1 MTLRQDVGVNDA
13 VLPWPGSPS
22 PLGATPDDE
31 GTNFAVWADAVE
43 ADAVEV
49 CLFDEAGVETRY
61 RLGERTFHIWHGY
74 LPGVGAGQ
82 RYGYRVYG
90 PWDPVRGARFNPA
103 KLLLD
108 PYARAIDGE
117 LTYLPAIYGHA
128 GGPGELPIAGAAGP
142 QLARRLDDTIIDTT
156 DSAPYVPKS
165 VVVSDGFDW
174 GDDAPPATPWADTTI
189 YELHIAGFTKAHPE
203 VPPEERGTYA
213 GLVHPAALAH
223 LVGLGVTAV
232 ELLPVHHFVSEP
244 RLVAAGLTNYW
255 GYNSVGYFAPHA
267 RYAASTRPVTEF
279 KAMVKALHAAGLEV
293 ILDVVYNHTAEGDE
307 LGPTLEFRGL
317 DNAAYYRLR
326 DGGRHYTDYTG
337 CGNTLDV
344 RRPRVLQLVMDSLRY
359 WVLEMHVDGFRFDLA
374 AALARSMH
382 DVDMLGGFLS
392 TIEQDPVLSRVK
404 LIAEPWD
411 VGEGG
416 YQVGEFPPLWSEW
429 NDKYRDTVRDFWSG
443 ADGGVRELG
452 YRLSGSSD
460 LYSDDGRRPFAS
472 INFIAAHDGFTLR
485 DVVSYHRKHNEANA
499 EAGRDGTDANHSFNH
514 GAEGD
519 TDDPD
524 IQAARRRALRSMLTT
539 LLLSTGVPMLA
550 AGDEMGR
557 TQGGNNN
564 AYCLDSPV
572 SWLDWD
578 LAPWQRD
585 LLAWTRRLL
594 QLRRE
599 HPVFRH
605 RHYLDGRP
613 AYEGGPKD
621 LAWFRADGRELVD
634 ADWFSADTET
644 LGMYLSGDGL
654 RARNRRGQRVQ
665 DDSFMLVVHGGHE
678 PTRFVLP
685 GPPWARIW
693 SVLLDTSVDG
703 PPPRSPS
710 TPTSPGSPIHL
721 TGGTAVLL
729 AAR

>member
-1 MTLRQDVGVNDA
+1 VSDA
-13 VLPWPGSPS
+13 ALPWPGSPR
-22 PLGATPDDE
+22 PLGATADDE
-31 GTNFAVWADAVE
+31 GTNFAMWTDAGDVE
-43 ADAVEV
+43 AVEV
-49 CLFDEAGVETRY
+49 CLFDDAGVETRY
-61 RLGERTFHIWHGY
+61 RLGERTYHVWHGY
-74 LPGVGAGQ
+74 LPGVRPGQ
-82 RYGYRVYG
+82 LYGYRVHG
-90 PWDPVRGARFNPA
+90 PWDPARGARFNPA

-108 PYARAIDGE
+108 PYARAIAGQ
-117 LTYLPAIYGHA
+117 LAYQPPIYGHA
-128 GGPGELPIAGAAGP
+128 GGWAPAVVPP
-142 QLARRLDDTIIDTT
+142 PDDSVIDTQ
-156 DSAPYVPKS
+156 DSAPFVPKS

-174 GDDAPPATPWADTTI
+174 GDDAPPATAWSQTSI
-189 YELHIAGFTKAHPE
+189 YEMHVAGFTKTHPG
-203 VPPEERGTYA
+203 VPEPLRGTYA
-213 GLVHPAALAH
+213 GLAHPAAVAH
-223 LVGLGVTAV
+223 LVDLGITAV

-267 RYAASTRPVTEF
+267 GYCSSQQPVTEF

-307 LGPTLEFRGL
+307 LGPTLSFRGL

-326 DGGRHYTDYTG
+326 DAGRRYTDYTG

-344 RRPRVLQLVMDSLRY
+344 RQPRVLAMVMDSLRY
-359 WVLEMHVDGFRFDLA
+359 WVQEMHVDGFRFDLA

-382 DVDMLGGFLS
+382 DVDMLGGFLT

-429 NDKYRDTVRDFWSG
+429 NDKYRDVVRDFWCG

-472 INFIAAHDGFTLR
+472 INFVAAHDGFTMR
-485 DVVSYHRKHNEANA
+485 DLVSYNHKHNEANG
-499 EAGRDGTDANHSFNH
+499 ELGRDGADANHSFNH
-514 GAEGD
+514 GVEGE
-519 TDDPD
+519 TDDPMVL
-524 IQAARRRALRSMLTT
+524 AARRRSMRSLLTT
-539 LLLSTGVPMLA
+539 VLLSTGVPMLA

-572 SWLDWD
+572 SWLNWALD
-578 LAPWQRD
+578 PWQQD
-585 LLAWTRRLL
+585 LLAWTQRLL
-594 QLRRE
+594 SLRRQ

-605 RHYLDGRP
+605 RHFLEGRP
-613 AYEGGPKD
+613 AYPGGPKD
-621 LAWFRADGRELVD
+621 LAWFTADGSELVD
-634 ADWFSADTET
+634 ADWFSTRTET

-654 RARNRRGQRVQ
+654 QARNRRGQRMQ
-665 DDSFMLVVHGGHE
+665 DDSFMLVVHGGRDVVGF
-678 PTRFVLP
+678 TLP
-685 GPPWARIW
+685 GEPWARSW
-693 SVLLDTSVDG
+693 RVLLDTAVDG
-703 PPPRSPS
+703 PPPTS
-710 TPTSPGSPIHL
+710 TSAAYIPGDQVSLQPAA
-721 TGGTAVLL
+721 AVLL
-729 AAR
+729 TVV

>member
-1 MTLRQDVGVNDA
+1 VNDA
-13 VLPWPGSPS
+13 ALPWPGSPS

-31 GTNFAVWADAVE
+31 GTNFALWTDAVE
-43 ADAVEV
+43 TEAVEV
-49 CLFDEAGVETRY
+49 CLFDDAGVETRY
-61 RLGERTFHIWHGY
+61 RLAERTYHIWHCY
-74 LPGVGAGQ
+74 LPGVRPGQ

-90 PWDPVRGARFNPA
+90 PWAPARGARFNPA

-117 LTYLPAIYGHA
+117 LVYVPAIYAHT
-128 GGPGELPIAGAAGP
+128 GGPGETST
-142 QLARRLDDTIIDTT
+142 RRPDDTVIDTQ

-165 VVVSDGFDW
+165 VVVSDGFEW
-174 GDDAPPATPWADTTI
+174 GQDAPPATAWADTSI
-189 YELHIAGFTKAHPE
+189 YELHVAGFTKTHPD
-203 VPPEERGTYA
+203 VPEPLRGTYA
-213 GLVHPAALAH
+213 GLAHPAAVAH
-223 LVGLGVTAV
+223 LVDLGITAV

-267 RYAASTRPVTEF
+267 GYASCAQPVTEF

-326 DGGRHYTDYTG
+326 DGGRRYSDYTG

-382 DVDMLGGFLS
+382 DVDMLGGFLT

-429 NDKYRDTVRDFWSG
+429 NDKYRDTVRDFWCG

-472 INFIAAHDGFTLR
+472 INFVAAHDGFTLR
-485 DVVSYHRKHNEANA
+485 DVVSYDHKHNEANG
-499 EAGRDGTDANHSFNH
+499 EGGRDGAEANHSHNH
-514 GAEGD
+514 GVEGETAD
-519 TDDPD
+519 EVVLS
-524 IQAARRRALRSMLTT
+524 ARRRALRSLLTT
-539 LLLSTGVPMLA
+539 VLLSTGVPMLA

-564 AYCLDSPV
+564 AYCVDSPV
-572 SWLDWD
+572 SWLDWE
-578 LAPWQRD
+578 LSPWQQD

-594 QLRRE
+594 DLRRE

-605 RHYLDGRP
+605 RHYLEGRA

-621 LAWFRADGRELVD
+621 LAWFRADGHELGD
-634 ADWFSADTET
+634 ADWFSTGTET
-644 LGMYLSGDGL
+644 LGMFLSGHGL
-654 RARNRRGQRVQ
+654 QARNRRGQRVL
-665 DDSFMLVVHGGHE
+665 DDSFMLVVHGG
-678 PTRFVLP
+678 PDLTRFTLP
-685 GPPWARIW
+685 GAPWARSW
-693 SVLLDTSVDG
+693 TVLLDTSVDG
-703 PPPRSPS
+703 PPPGTLSP
-710 TPTSPGSPIHL
+710 PASPGSTIDL
-721 TGGTAVLL
+721 ASGTAVLL
-729 AAR
+729 TAG